1 MKEIVETSSVLAIK
15 IDKRS
20 SKVFFFDVVDE
31 KYHLIASSEVKTT
44 SAPPFNDIR
53 EGITKAI
60 DRISHI
66 TGRRFFDE
74 ESNFILPVQADGSG
88 VDNLVITFGFFS
100 EIKVVSMGLLE
111 SVSLESLKKLLSM
124 TQLDHIDQVGMNDQR
139 KLEEIISLFKNKT
152 PEMVIISGGIDD
164 GASISVFK
172 QLEMLLFCIKLLPKE
187 KRPYIIFSGNEG
199 LETKIKET
207 INEITLFDLTPHLR
221 YSLDKENL
229 YPAFIKI
236 NKINGELM
244 QQKIG
249 GFGALANFSQST
261 PMPFSQSMIL
271 MAKFLSLIIDDQKKK
286 LLIIDF
292 GKESISFTTGNG
304 GEGTFSYLNY
314 SLNNNLEQLVKEIN
328 FQEIIQTAYEP
339 LDEEEIKLYLWEKT
353 LTPDLVPT
361 TQNHLAIEKALIS
374 AIIKNHFFMNELG
387 TSPRVNEID
396 QIIFSGELF
405 SNYLQSSEALLSVL
419 DGVLPSGIST
429 FYLDSHG
436 ILPVLGSIANTNRV
450 LPVQIL
456 ESSTISL
463 LAKVI
468 TIVSSAKIG
477 TIIALIQIEDSDGIK
492 NELTIE
498 QGMIYRLPVQTG
510 QIVKIKIEQK
520 NRVEIDSTI
529 LSRPLSIQS
538 GICGIIIDA
547 RGRPIMMPKEEVKR
561 KDLVKKWLNNLMN

>member
-20 SKVFFFDVVDE
+20 SKVFFFDIVDE

-44 SAPPFNDIR
+44 FTPPFNDIR
-53 EGITKAI
+53 EGISKAI
-60 DRISHI
+60 DRISQI

-187 KRPYIIFSGNEG
+187 KRPYIIFSGNQG
-199 LETKIKET
+199 LEAKIKET
-207 INEITLFDLTPHLR
+207 INEITLFDFTPHLR

-229 YPAFIKI
+229 YPAFIKV

-271 MAKFLSLIIDDQKKK
+271 MAKFLSLVIEDQKKK

-314 SLNNNLEQLVKEIN
+314 SLNNNLEKLVKEVN
-328 FQEIIQTAYEP
+328 FQEIIQIAYEP
-339 LDEEEIKLYLWEKT
+339 LEEEEIKLYLWEKT

-374 AIIKNHFFMNELG
+374 AIIKNHFFLNELG
-387 TSPRVNEID
+387 TGAHVNAID
-396 QIIFSGELF
+396 QIIFSGEVF
-405 SNYLQSSEALLSVL
+405 TNYLQTSEALLSIL
-419 DGVLPSGIST
+419 DGVLPTGIST

-520 NRVEIDSTI
+520 NRLEIDSTI
-529 LSRPLSIQS
+529 FSRSLTIQS

-547 RGRPIMMPKEEVKR
+547 RGRPIVLPKEEVKR

>member
-15 IDKRS
+15 IDKRA
-20 SKVFFFDVVDE
+20 SKVFFFDIVDE

-44 SAPPFNDIR
+44 YAPPYNDIR
-53 EGITKAI
+53 EGISKAI

-66 TGRRFFDE
+66 TGRRFFDD
-74 ESNFILPVQADGSG
+74 ESNFISPVQADGSG
-88 VDNLVITFGFFS
+88 VDNIVITFGFFS

-164 GASISVFK
+164 GAATSIFK

-199 LETKIKET
+199 LETKIRET

-229 YPAFIKI
+229 NPAFIKV

-244 QQKIG
+244 HQKIG
-249 GFGALANFSQST
+249 GFGALANFSQSP

-304 GEGTFSYLNY
+304 GEGTFRYLNY
-314 SLNNNLEQLVKEIN
+314 SLNNNFEQFLKEVNI
-328 FQEIIQTAYEP
+328 QEIIQTSYEP

-353 LTPDLVPT
+353 LTPDFVPT
-361 TQNHLAIEKALIS
+361 TLNHLAIEKALIS
-374 AIIKNHFFMNELG
+374 SIIKNHLFTYGLDSGARANAF
-387 TSPRVNEID
+387 D
-396 QIIFSGELF
+396 QIIFSGEIF
-405 SNYLQSSEALLSVL
+405 ANYLQAPEALLSII
-419 DGVLPSGIST
+419 DGVLPAGIST
-429 FYLDSHG
+429 FYLDSNG

-468 TIVSSAKIG
+468 TIVSTVKIG
-477 TIIALIQIEDSDGIK
+477 TMIASIKIEYGDGII
-492 NELTIE
+492 NELSIE
-498 QGMIYRLPVQTG
+498 QGMIYRLPVPTG

-520 NRVEIDSTI
+520 NRFDIDSTI
-529 LSRPLSIQS
+529 LSKSLSIQS
-538 GICGIIIDA
+538 GICGIIVDA
-547 RGRPIMMPKEEVKR
+547 RGRPVMLPKEEVKR
-561 KDLVKKWLNNLMN
+561 KDLFKKWLYNLMN

>member
-1 MKEIVETSSVLAIK
+1 MKEFVETSSVLAIK
-15 IDKRS
+15 IDKRA

-44 SAPPFNDIR
+44 CAPPYNDVR
-53 EGITKAI
+53 EGISKAI

-139 KLEEIISLFKNKT
+139 KLDEIISLFKNKT

-164 GASISVFK
+164 GAATSIFK
-172 QLEMLLFCIKLLPKE
+172 QLDMLLFCIKLLPKE

-199 LETKIKET
+199 LETKIRET
-207 INEITLFDLTPHLR
+207 INEITLFDMTPHLR
-221 YSLDKENL
+221 YTMDKENL
-229 YPAFIKI
+229 YPAFIKV

-244 QQKIG
+244 RQKIG
-249 GFGALANFSQST
+249 GFGALSNYSQST

-292 GKESISFTTGNG
+292 GKECISFTTGNG

-314 SLNNNLEQLVKEIN
+314 SLNNNLEQLVKEIKI
-328 FQEIIQTAYEP
+328 QEIIQSAYEP

-353 LTPDLVPT
+353 LTPDFVPT

-374 AIIKNHFFMNELG
+374 AIIKNHFVINEFG
-387 TSPRVNEID
+387 TNARANVFD
-396 QIIFSGELF
+396 QIIFSGEIF
-405 SNYLQSSEALLSVL
+405 ANYLQTPEALLSVL
-419 DGVLPSGIST
+419 DGVLPVGIST
-429 FYLDSHG
+429 FYLDSNG
-436 ILPVLGSIANTNRV
+436 ILPVLGSIANSNRV

-468 TIVSSAKIG
+468 TIISTAKIG
-477 TIIALIQIEDSDGIK
+477 TMVASIQIEYGDGLI
-492 NELTIE
+492 NEISIE
-498 QGMIYRLPVQTG
+498 QGMIYRLPVPTG

-520 NRVEIDSTI
+520 NRLEIDST
-529 LSRPLSIQS
+529 LHSRPLSIQS

-547 RGRPIMMPKEEVKR
+547 RGRPIMLPKEEVKR
-561 KDLVKKWLNNLMN
+561 KDLVKKWLYNLLN